1 MEKYNKFKY
10 IIIDTTTH
18 EVVMRN
24 SYRSIAD
31 FINLIYPNDKISHNA
46 VGERL
51 RAHKFF
57 NYYDLLIK
65 ELLWI

>member
-1 MEKYNKFKY
+1 MEKNNNFKY

-18 EVVMRN
+18 EVVIKN

-51 RAHKFF
+51 RAHKYF

>member
-1 MEKYNKFKY
+1 MDKYKKFKY

-18 EVVMRN
+18 EVVMKN

-31 FINLIYPNDKISHNA
+31 FINLIYPSDKISHNA

-51 RAHKFF
+51 RVHKYF

>member
-18 EVVMRN
+18 EVVMEN

-31 FINLIYPNDKISHNA
+31 LINLIYPNDKISHNS

-51 RAHKFF
+51 RAHKYF

>member
-1 MEKYNKFKY
+1 MEKYKNFKY

-31 FINLIYPNDKISHNA
+31 FINLIYPSDKISHNA

-51 RAHKFF
+51 RTHKYF

>member
-1 MEKYNKFKY
+1 MAENKKYKY

-18 EVVMRN
+18 EVVVEQ

-31 FINLIYPNDKISHNA
+31 FINLIYPEDKISHNA

-51 RAHKFF
+51 RVHKFF

>member
-1 MEKYNKFKY
+1 MAENKKYKY

-18 EVVMRN
+18 EVVVEQ

-31 FINLIYPNDKISHNA
+31 FINLIYPEDKISHNA

-51 RAHKFF
+51 RIHKFF